1 MKAATERQSIADQ
14 AKQLIADPLQ
24 RIEFDAFVNESLR
37 RAIGALSLE
46 RFPAVGNPTNDEF
59 AKRIA
64 SYEAAIRDIQ
74 TIMVLLARWGDR
86 DQLLQI
92 EKILC
97 RLVEVDK
104 GGAGTRLWL
113 RLNWFPI
120 LALIYAGGIAAMS
133 ARRYEALHVLL
144 ATPVRANQAIAMS
157 EERPVTVVSVRGIS
171 DIEDDFKRLPGHEKD
186 RYPRSEYLHTILRPM
201 LDDALFLGGS
211 YEALFDRFEVF
222 LALAYADFTNVKPQ
236 DHFWGPPGRFAWKH
250 RHQESPVIRLME
262 EAQRSGS
269 SWPPVAA
276 GLFGG
281 RPERFLE
288 VANGYRSI
296 LDGGRY

>member
-1 MKAATERQSIADQ
+1 MNTATERRSIPDQ
-14 AKQLIADPLQ
+14 AKQFIASPVQ
-24 RIEFDAFVNESLR
+24 RIELDAFVNVCLR
-37 RAIGALSLE
+37 HTIEALSLE
-46 RFPAVGNPTNDEF
+46 RFPAAGNPTNDEF

-74 TIMVLLARWGDR
+74 TIVVLLARWGDR

-113 RLNWFPI
+113 RLNWYPI
-120 LALIYAGGIAAMS
+120 LALMYAGGIAALS

-144 ATPVRANQAIAMS
+144 ATLVRANQAIAMS
-157 EERPVTVVSVRGIS
+157 EERPVTVVGVRGIS

-186 RYPRSEYLHTILRPM
+186 RYPRSEYLHTILRPV

-211 YEALFDRFEVF
+211 YETLFDRFEVF
-222 LALAYADFTNVKPQ
+222 LALAFADFTNEKSR
-236 DHFWGPPGRFAWKH
+236 DHFWGPPGRFTWKH
-250 RHQESPVIRLME
+250 QLQESPVIRLIE

-281 RPERFLE
+281 RSERFLE
-288 VANGYRSI
+288 VANGYKAI

>member
-1 MKAATERQSIADQ
+1 MKPAMGRQSIADQ
-14 AKQLIADPLQ
+14 AKQLIADHLQ
-24 RIEFDAFVNESLR
+24 RIELDTFVNECLR

-59 AKRIA
+59 AERIA

-74 TIMVLLARWGDR
+74 TIVVLLARWGDR

-97 RLVEVDK
+97 RLAEVDK

-113 RLNWFPI
+113 RLNWYPI
-120 LALIYAGGIAAMS
+120 LALIYAGGMAALS

-144 ATPVRANQAIAMS
+144 ATPVRANQAIASS
-157 EERPVTVVSVRGIS
+157 EERPVTVVALKGIS

-186 RYPRSEYLHTILRPM
+186 RYPRSEYLHTILRPF

-222 LALAYADFTNVKPQ
+222 FTLAFVDLTNEKSQ
-236 DHFWGPPGRFAWKH
+236 DYFWGPPGRFAWKH
-250 RHQESPVIRLME
+250 RQSQSPLLQLIE
-262 EAQRSGS
+262 EAKQNGN
-269 SWPPVAA
+269 SWRPLAA

-281 RPERFLE
+281 HLERFVE
-288 VANGYRSI
+288 VANGYRSL
-296 LDGGRY
+296 LDGR